1 VKIHPPSMSSRSKN
15 IKTKLNISETPS
27 SLSDKNLPSLTTS
40 NQTLINIRMLSVN
53 QKILAQ
59 TFKNNLSAKVT
70 KQKSNLM
77 HTKSTLTLLLL
88 KITHLNQKFSS
99 WKQLALKLKKN
110 TCRQYKAVTNHIL
123 KNKMRA
129 FKSLMN

>member
-1 VKIHPPSMSSRSKN
+1 MKIHPPSMSSRSKN

-40 NQTLINIRMLSVN
+40 NQTLINIRMLLVN

-70 KQKSNLM
+70 KLKSNLM

>member
-40 NQTLINIRMLSVN
+40 NQTLINIRMLLVN

-70 KQKSNLM
+70 KLKSNLM

-99 WKQLALKLKKN
+99 WKQLAPKLKKN

>member
-1 VKIHPPSMSSRSKN
+1 MKIHQPNMSSRSKS

-40 NQTLINIRMLSVN
+40 HQTLINIRMLSVN

-70 KQKSNLM
+70 KLKSNLM

-110 TCRQYKAVTNHIL
+110 TCKQYKAVTKHIL

>member
-1 VKIHPPSMSSRSKN
+1 
-15 IKTKLNISETPS
+15 
-27 SLSDKNLPSLTTS
+27 
-40 NQTLINIRMLSVN
+40 MLSVN

-70 KQKSNLM
+70 KLKSNLM

-88 KITHLNQKFSS
+88 KITNLNQKFSS

>member
-40 NQTLINIRMLSVN
+40 NQTLINIRMLLVN

-70 KQKSNLM
+70 KLKSNLM

>member
-1 VKIHPPSMSSRSKN
+1 MKIHQPNMSSRSKN

-70 KQKSNLM
+70 KLKSNLM

-110 TCRQYKAVTNHIL
+110 TCKQYKAVTKHIL

>member
-1 VKIHPPSMSSRSKN
+1 MKIHQPNMSSRSKN

-40 NQTLINIRMLSVN
+40 NQTLINIRMLLVN

-70 KQKSNLM
+70 KLKSNLM

>member
-1 VKIHPPSMSSRSKN
+1 
-15 IKTKLNISETPS
+15 
-27 SLSDKNLPSLTTS
+27 
-40 NQTLINIRMLSVN
+40 MLSVN

-70 KQKSNLM
+70 KLKSNLM

-99 WKQLALKLKKN
+99 YLYEGDEKN
-110 TCRQYKAVTNHIL
+110 YYRESKFLNDSCVFARSET
-123 KNKMRA
+123 
-129 FKSLMN
+129 

>member
-1 VKIHPPSMSSRSKN
+1 MSSRSKN

-70 KQKSNLM
+70 KLKNNLM

-88 KITHLNQKFSS
+88 KITNLNQKFSS

>member
-1 VKIHPPSMSSRSKN
+1 MKIHPPSMSSRSKN

-27 SLSDKNLPSLTTS
+27 SHSDKNLPSLTTS
-40 NQTLINIRMLSVN
+40 NQTLINIRMLLVN

-70 KQKSNLM
+70 KLKSNLM

-110 TCRQYKAVTNHIL
+110 TCKQYKAVTKHIL
-123 KNKMRA
+123 KNKMRV

>member
-1 VKIHPPSMSSRSKN
+1 MKIHPPSMSSRSKN

-40 NQTLINIRMLSVN
+40 NQTLINIRMLLVN

-59 TFKNNLSAKVT
+59 TFKNNFSAKVT
-70 KQKSNLM
+70 KLKSNLM

-110 TCRQYKAVTNHIL
+110 TCKQYKAVTKHIL